1 MWTRT
6 PFVAVGLLCLAASA
20 CTDRP
25 APTAPTLGAPNFI
38 INGTATGKNNY
49 ASVGALLFDYNGDA
63 VINGDDEWCTGSL
76 IAPTVFLT
84 AAHCVISSYTPPGTQ
99 FYVSFSHDLY
109 ANSFRY
115 ITATGYTYDPL
126 YGHDMGD
133 LHDLAVVFLPSG
145 STKGLTVYPLPPKGM
160 LDDLAAQGG
169 LNHAIFINVGYGT
182 ANTRT
187 GVPDFPYDGLRKM
200 SESEFMALQPA
211 WLGLLMNTSA
221 TDLGGDCYG
230 DSGGPKFLK
239 GGDPNMIFATVTTGD
254 FPCRATSWDYRL
266 DTEEARVFLGRFVK
280 LP

>member
-1 MWTRT
+1 MVTRT
-6 PFVAVGLLCLAASA
+6 PLAALGALWLAAGA
-20 CTDRP
+20 CTERP
-25 APTAPTLGAPNFI
+25 APTAPAPDAPNFI
-38 INGTATGKNNY
+38 INGTATGKSNY
-49 ASVGALLFDYNGDA
+49 ASVGALLFDYNADA

-76 IAPTVFLT
+76 IASTVFLT

-109 ANSFRY
+109 ASSFKFVA
-115 ITATGYTYDPL
+115 ATGYVYDPL
-126 YGHDMGD
+126 FGHDMGD
-133 LHDLAVVFLPSG
+133 LHDLAVVFLPAG
-145 STKGLTVYPLPPKGM
+145 STRGLTVYQLPPARI
-160 LDDLAAQGG
+160 LDRLSAQGG
-169 LNHAIFINVGYGT
+169 LNDAIFINVGYGT

-200 SESEFMALQPA
+200 SESAFMALQPA
-211 WLGLLMNTSA
+211 WLGLLMNVSA

-239 GGDPNMIFATVTTGD
+239 GGDPNTILATVTTGD

-266 DTEEARVFLGRFVK
+266 DTPEARAFLGRFVN

>member
-1 MWTRT
+1 MRTRT
-6 PFVAVGLLCLAASA
+6 SLTVLALLWLGPSA

-25 APTAPTLGAPNFI
+25 APTAPAPGQPNFI
-38 INGTATGKNNY
+38 INGTPTGRYAY
-49 ASVGALLFDYNGDA
+49 ASVGALLFDFNADD

-99 FYVSFSHDLY
+99 FYVSFAHDLY
-109 ANSFRY
+109 TSGPKAVA
-115 ITATGYTYDPL
+115 ATGYVYDPQF
-126 YGHDMGD
+126 GHDQAD
-133 LHDLAVVFLPSG
+133 LHDLAVVFLPAS
-145 STKGLTVYPLPPKGM
+145 STKGMTIYQLPPAGI
-160 LDDLAAQGG
+160 LDRLSAQGG
-169 LNHAIFINVGYGT
+169 LTDAVFINVGYGT

-187 GVPDFPYDGLRKM
+187 GVPDFPCDGLRKV

-211 WLGLLMNTSA
+211 WLGLSMNVSA

-266 DTEEARVFLGRFVK
+266 DTPEARAFLGRFVK